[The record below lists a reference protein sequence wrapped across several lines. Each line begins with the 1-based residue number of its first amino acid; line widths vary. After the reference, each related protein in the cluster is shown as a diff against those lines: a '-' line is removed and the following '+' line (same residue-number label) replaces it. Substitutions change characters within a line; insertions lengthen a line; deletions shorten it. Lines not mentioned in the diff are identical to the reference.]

1 MREEGATE
9 GGSRGMKKDHKDM
22 SIEPAIDTIDMWYLR
37 YDACS
42 RGSTMK
48 MSLKGVKLLLID
60 ESTKRPRR

>member
-1 MREEGATE
+1 
-9 GGSRGMKKDHKDM
+9 MKKDHKDM
-22 SIEPAIDTIDMWYLR
+22 SIEPAIDTIDTWYLR